1 MSDKLVIRQHAV
13 KSDER
18 ACDAYSALIDQI
30 VRLADVVEAV
40 GNGIARPTGQS
51 LARWQ
56 VLAAVEHEAAPVGDI
71 AGRLGHTRQSVQR
84 VADLLVDD
92 ELGCYRPNPAHQRA
106 KLLEVTPVGRA
117 ALHRMQAAYT
127 HLALRTTEGLDPERL
142 DLARETLSE
151 LQRRL
156 ESELP

>member
-1 MSDKLVIRQHAV
+1 MSGKPVIRQHTV
-13 KSDER
+13 KVGDQV
-18 ACDAYSALIDQI
+18 CDAYTALIDQ
-30 VRLADVVEAV
+30 VGRLTKVVEAI

-56 VLAAVEHEAAPVGDI
+56 VLAEIDQEAAPVGTI
-71 AGRLGHTRQSVQR
+71 AHRLGHTRQSVQR

-92 ELGCYRPNPAHQRA
+92 ELARYRPNPAHQRA
-106 KLLEVTPVGRA
+106 KLLEVTPAGRA
-117 ALHRMQAAYT
+117 ASHRMRAAST
-127 HLALRTTEGLDPERL
+127 QLALRTTEGLDPERL